1 MTDKKI
7 IKDQLVNV
15 LSEKIRICLKS
26 RQELIHYQ
34 QRLYDTLKDEKLPHK
49 DYIKA
54 EKAYDET
61 ISRLNIINAE
71 IAGWEGA
78 REIVLNWGEQFE

>member
-1 MTDKKI
+1 MADKKI

-15 LSEKIRICLKS
+15 LSEKIRILLKH
-26 RQELIHYQ
+26 RQDFIHYQ
-34 QRLYDTLKDEKLPHK
+34 QRLYDTLKDERLPHK

-54 EKAYDET
+54 EKAYEATASQLD
-61 ISRLNIINAE
+61 IINAG

>member
-1 MTDKKI
+1 MVDKKI

-15 LSEKIRICLKS
+15 LSEKIRILLKH
-26 RQELIHYQ
+26 RQEAIRYQ
-34 QRLYDTLKDEKLPHK
+34 QSLYDKLKDERLPHK

-54 EKAYDET
+54 EEAYQAA
-61 ISRLNIINAE
+61 INHINIINAE